1 MLNIHELT
9 PLDNARRNAMEF
21 SAGLAVMAQIQM
33 ILADIWRLDN
43 LRLQLIHSPG
53 DVTVYGDEL
62 DRLIEE
68 SRRNADYLNV
78 VASMNEIANG
88 VSA

>member
-1 MLNIHELT
+1 MLSTELT
-9 PLDNARRNAMEF
+9 PLDNARRNAAEF
-21 SAGLAVMAQIQM
+21 SAGLAVLAQIQM
-33 ILADIWRLDN
+33 ILADIDRLDN
-43 LRLQLIHSPG
+43 LRLQLLHSPG

-62 DRLIEE
+62 DKLIEE
-68 SRRNADYLNV
+68 SRRNSDYLNV